1 MASFSIVNDDN
12 LKYKLTFVPI
22 FAITDL
28 GINPSG
34 IGWSNNVI
42 ANTNL
47 KKNAFRTSLIQTV
60 LFTGS
65 LSLFKKLNVIPPSQ
79 IEIKIRF
86 NSVGSTN
93 YIYESLKF
101 PIGDINS
108 IDYNLPINFVKTFTQ
123 PDSYDVYIYF
133 EGTEYFT
140 TDQNDYLY
148 LNAILYDLII
158 PEDNFEL

>member
-28 GINPSG
+28 GTNPTG
-34 IGWSNNVI
+34 VGWSNNVI

-65 LSLFKKLNVIPPSQ
+65 LSFYKETNVIPPSQ

-101 PIGDINS
+101 PIINS
-108 IDYNLPINFVKTFTQ
+108 TEYQEYNLPINFVKTFTQ

-133 EGTEYFT
+133 EGNFRTF
-140 TDQNDYLY
+140 QRDYLY
-148 LNAILYDLII
+148 LNAILYDSII